1 MKYLVLIPDGMA
13 DEKIEELG
21 GKTPMEAAKKPTCDY
36 LASMS
41 EVGLV
46 SNVPEGIAP
55 GSDAANMAVLSF
67 DPKVYS
73 KGRSPLEAVSMGLQ
87 MNDTQVAFRCNIVTL
102 SEDEEYDEKTIIDH
116 SADEISTEE
125 ADELIKAVEEA
136 FGNDE
141 RHFYTGVSYRHCL
154 LWEGVSD
161 SFPFTP
167 PHDILGKCIKDYL
180 PAGED
185 GKIFYD
191 IMKASWD
198 ILDHHPINE
207 ARRARGLR
215 PANSI
220 WLWSPGKKPALPSF
234 KEKWGIDGAVISAV
248 DLIKGIGLCAGMQ
261 SIDVKGATGNVHTN
275 YDGKAQAAI
284 EAFENGT
291 DYVYV
296 HVEGPDECGHR
307 AETENKVLSIEL
319 IDEKILGP
327 IYEYLKGC
335 GDDFKIVILPDHPT
349 PIRLRTHTMDAVPYM
364 IYSSIEEK
372 AGVSTFTE
380 DSAAATGNYL
390 SEGHRL
396 MDKVIERNTEGDPS
410 DGDESET
417 KKNAILT
424 ALKSLF
430 DYVEIF
436 SFAILAILLIFTFC
450 FRLCRVDG
458 SSMNNT
464 LQNQEMLIT
473 TNVFYE
479 PEQGDIIVFHLSND
493 HYRQPLV
500 KRVIATEGQTVDVN
514 FTTGKVCVDGVVLEE
529 DYIYLDGGKYDM
541 RHEFDKQYISTD
553 EKGETHFTA
562 TVPEGTV
569 FAMGDNRNHST
580 DSRAVSVSFVDK
592 NCILGKAVLR
602 LSPLTFFD

>member
-1 MKYLVLIPDGMA
+1 
-13 DEKIEELG
+13 
-21 GKTPMEAAKKPTCDY
+21 
-36 LASMS
+36 
-41 EVGLV
+41 
-46 SNVPEGIAP
+46 
-55 GSDAANMAVLSF
+55 
-67 DPKVYS
+67 
-73 KGRSPLEAVSMGLQ
+73 
-87 MNDTQVAFRCNIVTL
+87 
-102 SEDEEYDEKTIIDH
+102 
-116 SADEISTEE
+116 
-125 ADELIKAVEEA
+125 
-136 FGNDE
+136 
-141 RHFYTGVSYRHCL
+141 
-154 LWEGVSD
+154 
-161 SFPFTP
+161 
-167 PHDILGKCIKDYL
+167 
-180 PAGED
+180 
-185 GKIFYD
+185 
-191 IMKASWD
+191 
-198 ILDHHPINE
+198 
-207 ARRARGLR
+207 
-215 PANSI
+215 
-220 WLWSPGKKPALPSF
+220 
-234 KEKWGIDGAVISAV
+234 
-248 DLIKGIGLCAGMQ
+248 
-261 SIDVKGATGNVHTN
+261 
-275 YDGKAQAAI
+275 
-284 EAFENGT
+284 
-291 DYVYV
+291 
-296 HVEGPDECGHR
+296 
-307 AETENKVLSIEL
+307 
-319 IDEKILGP
+319 
-327 IYEYLKGC
+327 
-335 GDDFKIVILPDHPT
+335 
-349 PIRLRTHTMDAVPYM
+349 MDAVPYM
-364 IYSSIEEK
+364 IYSSVEEK
-372 AGVSTFTE
+372 TGVSTFTE

-500 KRVIATEGQTVDVN
+500 KRVIATEGQTVDIN